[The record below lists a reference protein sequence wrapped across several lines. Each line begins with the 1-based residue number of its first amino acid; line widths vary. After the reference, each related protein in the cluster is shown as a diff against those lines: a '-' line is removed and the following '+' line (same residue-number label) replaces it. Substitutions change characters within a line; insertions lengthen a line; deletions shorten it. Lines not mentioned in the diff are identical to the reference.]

1 MAKKVLKGV
10 VISDK
15 MDKTRVVLIERLM
28 KLSKIGK
35 YVKRKKKYKVHDEYN
50 KSSEGDVISI
60 EECRPLS
67 KDKRF
72 RIVQI
77 AKKGHKELKNDSNA
91 DKIKGG
97 R

>member
-28 KLSKIGK
+28 KLSNIGK

-77 AKKGHKELKNDSNA
+77 AKKEYEEFKNDSNA
-91 DKIKGG
+91 DKIKGS

>member
-15 MDKTRVVLIERLM
+15 MDKTRVVLVKRLT
-28 KLSKIGK
+28 KLKKVGK
-35 YVKRKKKYKVHDEYN
+35 YIKKKKKYKVHDEYN
-50 KSSEGDVISI
+50 KCKKGDVVKI

-72 RIVQI
+72 RMIEI
-77 AKKGHKELKNDSNA
+77 AEKRHAELKNDSDTNEV
-91 DKIKGG
+91 KSS
-97 R
+97 

>member
-28 KLSKIGK
+28 KLRKIGK
-35 YVKRKKKYKVHDEYN
+35 YVKRKKKYKVHDEHN
-50 KSSEGDVISI
+50 KSTEGDVISI

-72 RIVQI
+72 RIVEVT
-77 AKKGHKELKNDSNA
+77 KKGHEEFKNDSNA
-91 DKIKGG
+91 DKIKGS